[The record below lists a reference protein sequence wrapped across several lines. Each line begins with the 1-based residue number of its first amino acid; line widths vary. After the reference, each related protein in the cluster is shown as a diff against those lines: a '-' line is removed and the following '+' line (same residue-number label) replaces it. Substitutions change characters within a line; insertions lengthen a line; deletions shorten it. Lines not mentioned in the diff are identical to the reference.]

1 MKHLRQLLLCLLLVC
16 SMVTDALA
24 AEVPDS
30 LRFEN
35 LNGQQRAVK
44 TYTLPVGANPETLK
58 EAPFDYEGY
67 RYTWAFTT
75 KEEHPYQDSKDM
87 AQTVTVETSKKDLS
101 VILAALAPTM
111 PYDDGEY
118 SGELA
123 LDHTTITT
131 EAAGY
136 TTGYSTV
143 TETKVIEPLDRNDMS
158 YIPATTVKNGK
169 TLSLS
174 NVEWQVLGTDLVGDA
189 LVPSSYQ
196 AVATYSGK
204 SSYSAATGYVTTAE
218 YKGQVT
224 SSGVSGITYTV
235 VYTGTLIEPEPVEV
249 TEPSGFPAILAGGG
263 ILLPLLGVILLIA
276 LAGLV
281 VFLFL
286 RRKNV
291 YVYIPGDKPRDY
303 QLIAKFRVDAAAPGI
318 DLTGVEPYPADTVA
332 VEVKRPL
339 AKKLAGKEF
348 TVHHQG
354 GDHTCTILQEYA
366 ADWHEFDLSAEEV
379 PV

>member
-16 SMVTDALA
+16 SMVSSAFA

-44 TYTLPVGANPETLK
+44 TYTLPVGADPETLK
-58 EAPFDYEGY
+58 EEPFDYEGY

-87 AQTVTVETSKKDLS
+87 VQTVTVETSKKDLS
-101 VILAALAPTM
+101 VILAELAPTI

-118 SGELA
+118 AGELA
-123 LDHTTITT
+123 LDHTTIAT

-143 TETKVIEPLDRNDMS
+143 TETKVIGPLDRNDMS
-158 YIPATTVKNGK
+158 YIPATTVKNSK
-169 TLSLS
+169 TLSLA
-174 NVEWQVLGTDLVGDA
+174 NVEWQILSTDLVGDA

-204 SSYSAATGYVTTAE
+204 SSYSTATGYVTTAE
-218 YKGQVT
+218 YKGRVT
-224 SSGVSGITYTV
+224 SSGVSSITYTV
-235 VYTGTLIEPEPVEV
+235 VYTGTLIEPTPAEV
-249 TEPSGFPAILAGGG
+249 TEPSGLPALLAESAA
-263 ILLPLLGVILLIA
+263 LPLLGCILLLT
-276 LAGLV
+276 LAGLGI
-281 VFLFL
+281 FLFL

-303 QLIAKFRVDAAAPGI
+303 RLIAKFRVDADAPAI
-318 DLTGVEPYPADTVA
+318 DLSGVEPYPTDIVA
-332 VEVKRPL
+332 VEVKRQL
-339 AKKLAGKEF
+339 AKKLAGRDF
-348 TVHHQG
+348 TVHYQG
-354 GDHTCTILQEYA
+354 GDHVYTVLQEHA